1 MKTHYRIFC
10 TLILILGVLVGITSL
25 ARAQGSEPPG
35 NIPLQDGMLENAFTY
50 QGQLKLNGNPVD
62 AHCDFW
68 FYLYEAESGGASIS
82 NWKSSN
88 VVVSNSLFSTQV
100 DFGPNMFAGQA
111 LWIEIS
117 VACPTGSSIF
127 TPLTPRQRLTPAP
140 YALFSSSAWNLRGN
154 TGTTPLTDFIGTR
167 DNQALEFKVNNA
179 RVFRFEPNGA
189 SPNLIGGFSGNWVTA
204 GAYGATIAGGG
215 NNGFLNRVTD
225 VFGTVSGGHNNQAGD
240 NSGTTDDKPY
250 STIGGGAYNTASNWY
265 ATVSGGDSNQ
275 ATGDH
280 ATVGGGGSN
289 TATGYGAT
297 IPGGY
302 GAAASHTGQM
312 AYASGSFGTNGGAQA
327 SLYLLR
333 KEIING
339 WHDLYLNGADQL
351 LTIGIGRT
359 LTFDILIVGRSDASG
374 GNESAG
380 YRITGVIENA
390 GGTTAFIGTPSVTTL
405 GEDDAA
411 LDVQVVADDV
421 NDALLIQVKGNGE
434 TTRWVANVRTV
445 EVAW

>member
-1 MKTHYRIFC
+1 
-10 TLILILGVLVGITSL
+10 
-25 ARAQGSEPPG
+25 
-35 NIPLQDGMLENAFTY
+35 
-50 QGQLKLNGNPVD
+50 
-62 AHCDFW
+62 
-68 FYLYEAESGGASIS
+68 
-82 NWKSSN
+82 
-88 VVVSNSLFSTQV
+88 
-100 DFGPNMFAGQA
+100 
-111 LWIEIS
+111 
-117 VACPTGSSIF
+117 
-127 TPLTPRQRLTPAP
+127 
-140 YALFSSSAWNLRGN
+140 
-154 TGTTPLTDFIGTR
+154 
-167 DNQALEFKVNNA
+167 
-179 RVFRFEPNGA
+179 
-189 SPNLIGGFSGNWVTA
+189 
-204 GAYGATIAGGG
+204 
-215 NNGFLNRVTD
+215 
-225 VFGTVSGGHNNQAGD
+225 
-240 NSGTTDDKPY
+240 
-250 STIGGGAYNTASNWY
+250 
-265 ATVSGGDSNQ
+265 
-275 ATGDH
+275 
-280 ATVGGGGSN
+280 
-289 TATGYGAT
+289 
-297 IPGGY
+297 
-302 GAAASHTGQM
+302 M

-374 GNESAG
+374 GNELAG